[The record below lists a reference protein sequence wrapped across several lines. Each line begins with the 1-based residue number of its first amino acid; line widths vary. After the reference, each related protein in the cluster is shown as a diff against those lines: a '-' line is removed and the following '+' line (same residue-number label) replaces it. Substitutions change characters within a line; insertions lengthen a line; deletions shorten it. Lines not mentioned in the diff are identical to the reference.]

1 MHPIFDVT
9 THIPNNTIIMTKYL
23 FGCLLLLCGGNVFA
37 SAIPSELIFTVDQE
51 RYIKRYKEIAIREM
65 ERSGVPASIKLAQGI
80 LESDSGKSSLARA
93 ANNHFGIKCGSGW
106 QGEEYYKKDDDYD
119 ENGQLIKS
127 CFRQYR
133 NPDASYVAHSEFL
146 RDPAKSFRYGF
157 LFRLEPTDYK
167 AWAKGLRQA
176 GYATNPRYPELLIS
190 IIERY
195 NLNQYDTPGAVDPV
209 DVEVPTNEMITGI
222 LRANDV
228 SYFVSEAPISVAE
241 VAKQVDLSARR
252 LLEYNE
258 GLSKD
263 DQQVTPGDR
272 VYLQKK
278 RNSYRGKEVYH
289 TVEAGE
295 TLYDIAQRYGLKLDK
310 LAIRNRLQENDNP
323 ATGVKVKLRGSKI
336 KDAPRLEGTPDPDAI
351 INDIPTD
358 TDGRIIIDEP
368 TDEPNTGTIP
378 TTTPTGNRP
387 VVVPR
392 PTTPDPT
399 TGNPTTN
406 PPSSPY
412 PQGSGYP
419 PTTTT
424 PSTGTGTTVNPPVV
438 QPPVNVP
445 PTNPTTP
452 QPEYHTVSAGETL
465 YAISRKYGLTVDRLK
480 QINQLTNNNISI
492 GQLLKV
498 K

>member
-1 MHPIFDVT
+1 
-9 THIPNNTIIMTKYL
+9 MTKYL
-23 FGCLLLLCGGNVFA
+23 FGCLLLLFGGSVFA

-106 QGEEYYKKDDDYD
+106 QGEEYYKRDDDYD

-146 RDPAKSFRYGF
+146 RNPSKSFRYGF

-263 DQQVTPGDR
+263 NQQVTPGDR

-289 TVEAGE
+289 TVEVGE

-310 LAIRNRLQENDNP
+310 LAKRNRLQDSDKP

-351 INDIPTD
+351 INEIPTG
-358 TDGRIIIDEP
+358 TDGRIIVDEP
-368 TDEPNTGTIP
+368 TEEPNTGATTP
-378 TTTPTGNRP
+378 TTPTGNRP

-392 PTTPDPT
+392 PTT
-399 TGNPTTN
+399 NPTPAPRPN
-406 PPSSPY
+406 PNP
-412 PQGSGYP
+412 GYP
-419 PTTTT
+419 PRTTT
-424 PSTGTGTTVNPPVV
+424 PSTGTGTTVQPPVV

-452 QPEYHTVSAGETL
+452 QPQYHTVSAGETL

-480 QINQLTNNNISI
+480 QINQLSNNNIAI
-492 GQLLKV
+492 GQRLKV